1 MTPSDDAIN
10 YPHPELNRTIE
21 AIGGHYVLIHEQRF
35 TIGGGDVLV
44 FEGYGVVES
53 SCCGTGGCR
62 YALVPGELIAYRH
75 DRLPGGQWVSRVSA
89 LRDDARRRAV
99 RDWLVRQRQVHQVV
113 FL

>member
-1 MTPSDDAIN
+1 MIPSEAID

-21 AIGGHYVLIHEQRF
+21 AIGGHYMLTHEHRF
-35 TIGGGDVLV
+35 SIEGAEVLV
-44 FEGYGVVES
+44 FEGYGVVET

-62 YALVPGELIAYRH
+62 YAVVSGDLIAYRH
-75 DRLPGGQWVSRVSA
+75 ARLPGGQWVSRVSPV
-89 LRDDARRRAV
+89 RGERRRRVV